1 MRRRLLALVTLL
13 AALAIAAGIPV
24 AAGGQTANLLKS
36 ERFVGVPKTLAGA
49 TGAIGSINGAG
60 QPWVIDTAKAVLGID
75 GSLDLKFTGL
85 LFAPDAAPGLPGTNT
100 IASMRGAVSCLTTD
114 GSRSA
119 AFTPAFAVTTG
130 SGADAGKGH
139 VTATLSLPS
148 PCIAP
153 VVLIT
158 NATGAA
164 WFAADGD

>member
-1 MRRRLLALVTLL
+1 MRRLLALAALL
-13 AALAIAAGIPV
+13 AALAVAAGIPA

-49 TGAIGSINGAG
+49 PGAIGAINGAG
-60 QPWVIDTAKAVLGID
+60 QPWVIDTAKAVLGVD

-100 IASMRGAVSCLTTD
+100 IASMRGAVSCLGPN

-119 AFTPAFAVTTG
+119 ALTPTFAVTTG
-130 SGADAGKGH
+130 SGVGAGNGH
-139 VTATLSLPS
+139 VTARLTLPS

-153 VVLIT
+153 IVLIT